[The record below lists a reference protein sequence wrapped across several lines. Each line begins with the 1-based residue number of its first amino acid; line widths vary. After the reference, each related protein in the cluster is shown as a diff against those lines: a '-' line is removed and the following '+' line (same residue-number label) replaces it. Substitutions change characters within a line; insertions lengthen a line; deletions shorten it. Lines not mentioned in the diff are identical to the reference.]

1 MEWGEKNV
9 LNCSTLW
16 SISELKHGSAGEDTG
31 GEGEQGEKVQNERHT
46 TVTLAMYPMSMIHYK
61 HIYNVL

>member
-31 GEGEQGEKVQNERHT
+31 EGEQGENVQNERLT
-46 TVTLAMYPMSMIHYK
+46 TVWA
-61 HIYNVL
+61 